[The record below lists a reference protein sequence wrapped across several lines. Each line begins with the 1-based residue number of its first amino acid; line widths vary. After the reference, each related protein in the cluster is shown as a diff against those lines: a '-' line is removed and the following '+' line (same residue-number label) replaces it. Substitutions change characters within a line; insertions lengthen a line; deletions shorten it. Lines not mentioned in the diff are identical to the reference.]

1 MFGVMN
7 HAERSV
13 GDVAVFLSRIK
24 EGLRKGSIT
33 RDDEN
38 VEKEYSSFL
47 SAKEIILAYDSV
59 TEIPGTLA
67 EARITFVSS
76 LFNMSDARFEQVAK
90 TLHNFGDI
98 LSDKHRL
105 TLKELI
111 NTKADNHTQ
120 AARAER
126 IFLTTEERT
135 RYYRKKYNDFIA
147 ERKKEI
153 EMNNQRSQVQFL
165 LLDFAESGMDECL
178 NMSVAET
185 SEVKLGRATSYLK
198 DKYGIE
204 LQPLQF
210 RNNLQSYGANLV
222 NFYDVLN
229 SARKSVADY
238 YPPEYQKEF
247 EVFYREQEERL
258 FPDPRM
264 ARPIAAV
271 KMVAAYQDS
280 KLEPTHGDYLM
291 MCKEIEACL
300 ADIPL
305 EVCIAYI
312 KKKDEPA
319 ETFFKEVLTTIY
331 QIIKEYHDNTV
342 SYAACHEK
350 SAHTQDSLAI
360 TVNKNSYPTFPERP
374 TGKNR
379 LPLEQEEAAIV
390 PAKKWTINP
399 VQTFDAS
406 PSEKLTP
413 VAKTPSFSDLEQ
425 KRKPLPPLP
434 KSYSANDVAVTVA
447 PAPILHSVP
456 ASPEQSSGH
465 HRTNPSVNFF
475 QKRQMVAAVL
485 AKDAPPSI
493 PGGRG
498 MGNSHKK

>member
-1 MFGVMN
+1 MFGVMY
-7 HAERSV
+7 HAKRSV

-24 EGLRKGSIT
+24 EGLRKGSIK
-33 RDDEN
+33 DDED
-38 VEKEYSSFL
+38 VEKEYSCFL
-47 SAKEIILAYDSV
+47 SAKAIILAYDSV
-59 TEIPGTLA
+59 IDIPEKLA
-67 EARITFVSS
+67 EARITFVNS
-76 LFNMSDARFEQVAK
+76 LFNMSDSRFDQVAK
-90 TLHNFGDI
+90 TLHDFGDI
-98 LSDKHRL
+98 LSAKHRL

-111 NTKADNHTQ
+111 NTKANNHPQ

-135 RYYRKKYNDFIA
+135 LYYRKKYTDFIA

-165 LLDFAESGMDECL
+165 LLDFADSGIGECL

-185 SEVKLGRATSYLK
+185 SEVKLSRATSYLK
-198 DKYGIE
+198 GKYGIE

-247 EVFYREQEERL
+247 EGFYKEQEERL

-271 KMVAAYQDS
+271 KMVAAYQES
-280 KLEPTHGDYLM
+280 KIDPTHADYLM

-300 ADIPL
+300 ENIPL

-319 ETFFKEVLTTIY
+319 ETFFKEVLATIY
-331 QIIKEYHDNTV
+331 QIIREYHDNTV
-342 SYAACHEK
+342 PYTISREK
-350 SAHTQDSLAI
+350 SAHSYQSLAT
-360 TVNKNSYPTFPERP
+360 TVNKKSYPTFPEQPAGNSRFA
-374 TGKNR
+374 
-379 LPLEQEEAAIV
+379 LEQNEAASAQANIPLVNTLKV
-390 PAKKWTINP
+390 PG
-399 VQTFDAS
+399 AS
-406 PSEKLTP
+406 PSEKTP
-413 VAKTPSFSDLEQ
+413 VAKTPSLPDLEQ

-434 KSYSANDVAVTVA
+434 KSYSANDVGVTVA
-447 PAPILHSVP
+447 PDPILHSVP
-456 ASPEQSSGH
+456 ASPEQSVGH
-465 HRTNPSVNFF
+465 RNNPSVNFF
-475 QKRQMVAAVL
+475 QKRQMLAAVL
-485 AKDAPPSI
+485 AKDSPPAI

-498 MGNSHKK
+498 MGGGQKK